1 MCQSSTK
8 IKHIIYNIL
17 IAYILQSGLGIV
29 YINCQIYFSSTS
41 AKGDMDVFKLHCDVF
56 PGVFILYKRSTIIK
70 CTFIDLT
77 SREER
82 GIKIITLYGEHK
94 ADACFLEGFALA
106 YDGLISGSGVEA
118 AATLVI
124 VSRCGASF

>member
-17 IAYILQSGLGIV
+17 IAYILQSALGIV

-56 PGVFILYKRSTIIK
+56 PGVLISYRRSIIIK
-70 CTFIDLT
+70 STFRDLT

-82 GIKIITLYGEHK
+82 GIKIRFIPTIGSI
-94 ADACFLEGFALA
+94 F
-106 YDGLISGSGVEA
+106 GLNPSGGSEWPAGGSSA
-118 AATLVI
+118 F
-124 VSRCGASF
+124 SP